1 MYWDS
6 AAQRT
11 GCTKKRI
18 RVEYVPIGQD
28 RGGQCGGWEF
38 ERRFQ
43 SRGLN
48 TSLLS
53 LP

>member
-18 RVEYVPIGQD
+18 RVEYVPIGQE
-28 RGGQCGGWEF
+28 RGGQLEVGFRASIPVTW
-38 ERRFQ
+38 
-43 SRGLN
+43 
-48 TSLLS
+48 T
-53 LP
+53 